1 MLLFRGGTLCILDF
15 DWIYSKHNLFLSSI
29 KFFFFCF
36 VSLIMP
42 GMQKMRSRVVMAI
55 TLMVVV

>member
-15 DWIYSKHNLFLSSI
+15 DWIYSKNNLFLSSI